1 MKKALVL
8 AGGGT
13 KGAYQ
18 EGVVRA
24 LRETGHDD
32 WNLVTGTSVGALNAV
47 YIVQKDYAALRRL
60 YQKMEA
66 DWFIRG
72 YVPTNMS
79 LGSILKDRGE
89 IFPALMSYL
98 KDKGVDITPFYSMVH
113 ETFDPEKFFASE
125 IDFGCI
131 AAKHIS
137 HEPVYV
143 TKEMMRDHGE
153 DWLVATAS
161 AYPAFPVKVIDGEE
175 YVDGGYFDNLPI
187 DYALRKGAE
196 EVLAID
202 LDSIPQ
208 HPQYYGRPYVRYIY
222 PHEELYSFLDFD
234 HEKLRHAH
242 VIGYNDGYKAYG
254 YYEGEKYTFEKQA
267 LPVFFRRWFREM
279 SMLETRIKLAGRIS
293 GTIRSEEHITDILT
307 QRLHRRLVREKEYFY
322 AMADALLELC
332 GADTE
337 KIYRYSDF
345 RRLVRENFGDALKE
359 DFSVLPQSV
368 AEIAHVTETFD
379 KAGILRR
386 LIHMKAWP
394 EHQLFSENTILTVYP
409 FEQACAEFVIDLL
422 KEE

>member
-60 YQKMEA
+60 YEKMEA
-66 DWFIRG
+66 DWFIKG
-72 YVPTNMS
+72 YVPTNMR
-79 LGSILKDRGE
+79 LGSILKDRDE
-89 IFPALMSYL
+89 IFPSLMSYL
-98 KDKGVDITPFYSMVH
+98 KDKGVDITPFYGMVH
-113 ETFDPEKFFASE
+113 DTFDPEKFFASE

-143 TKEMMRDHGE
+143 TKEMMKDHGE

-161 AYPAFPVKVIDGEE
+161 AYPAFPVKVIDGVE

-202 LDSIPQ
+202 LNHIPQ

-279 SMLETRIKLAGRIS
+279 AMLETRIKLAGRIS

-345 RRLVRENFGDALKE
+345 RALVRENFGDALKE

-368 AEIAHVTETFD
+368 SEIAHVTGTLD